1 MISGVE
7 HIGIAVSNLDEALRI
22 YETILGLKVGK
33 IRVVEDQKIKVA
45 QLFAGQTKIELLE
58 PTDEES
64 PVAKFLKKRGEGVHH
79 IALEV
84 TDIDDSLR
92 RAKEQGL
99 TLVDETPR
107 IGVDGFKIAFLHPK
121 STKNVL
127 IELCEI

>member
-22 YETILGLKVGK
+22 YKTILGLKVGK
-33 IRVVEDQKIKVA
+33 IRVVEDQKTKVA
-45 QLFAGQTKIELLE
+45 QLFAGKTKIELLE

-84 TDIDDSLR
+84 TNIDDSLR

-99 TLVDETPR
+99 MLVDEKPR
-107 IGVDGFKIAFLHPK
+107 IGVDGFRIAFLHPK

>member
-33 IRVVEDQKIKVA
+33 IRVVEDQKTKVA
-45 QLFAGQTKIELLE
+45 QLLAGKTKIELLE

-84 TDIDDSLR
+84 TNIDDSLR

-99 TLVDETPR
+99 MLVDEKPR
-107 IGVDGFKIAFLHPK
+107 IGVDGFRIAFLHPK

-127 IELCEI
+127 IELCET

>member
-1 MISGVE
+1 MIRGVE
-7 HIGIAVSNLDEALRI
+7 HIGIAVRNLDEALRI
-22 YETILGLKVGK
+22 YETILGLKAGK
-33 IRVVEDQKIKVA
+33 IRVVEDQKTKVA
-45 QLFAGQTKIELLE
+45 QLFAGKTKIELLE

-64 PVAKFLKKRGEGVHH
+64 PVAKFLNKRGEGVHH
-79 IALEV
+79 IALKV
-84 TDIDDSLR
+84 TNIGDSLR

-127 IELCEI
+127 IELCET